1 MTGSLSRRDLL
12 RALAAASAAAACGLT
27 PQGPAQPGAALIK
40 SAVARAPAD
49 PSLAA
54 AASAAILALT
64 ADLYREIGPRPGN
77 LLFSPFSVE
86 IALAMARA
94 GANGPT
100 RTELDRVLHAALA
113 PDLDAAMNAL
123 DQELAKR
130 PGKYPYGGDRNT
142 TAELELAP
150 ANQLFGQRDLGFDGT
165 FLDRLA
171 ASYGA
176 GMRLVDYKGAA
187 SREQARADINRWVAE
202 RTRDRI
208 PELIKPGVLDELTR
222 LVITNAL
229 YFKGKWT
236 TPFTKGGTAAAPFHR
251 LDGSTT
257 QAHLMSASFPSGL
270 AHAQAPGYTAV
281 QLSYV
286 GGVSMLVIVPDLGA
300 FARVET
306 RLREGGLLTEVTG
319 SLKRDAAVR
328 LKMPKFTFRSQMQ
341 LKPVLSALGM
351 PTAFTDRAD
360 FSGITKAERL
370 LIQDVVHE
378 AFIAV
383 DEEGT
388 EAAAATAV
396 LFGLTSAPIRTID
409 LTIDRPFLFAIRD
422 DATGAILFFGRVVDP
437 T

>member
-1 MTGSLSRRDLL
+1 
-12 RALAAASAAAACGLT
+12 
-27 PQGPAQPGAALIK
+27 ALIK

-49 PSLAA
+49 PSAA
-54 AASAAILALT
+54 AAAAAAIEALT
-64 ADLYREIGPRPGN
+64 ADLYRELGARPGN
-77 LLFSPFSVE
+77 LLFSPYSVE

-94 GANGPT
+94 GASGAT
-100 RTELDRVLHAALA
+100 RTEMDRVLHSALA
-113 PDLDAAMNAL
+113 PDLDGAMNAL

-130 PGKYPYGGDRNT
+130 PGRYPYGGDRNT
-142 TAELELAP
+142 TVELELAP
-150 ANQLFGQRDLGFDGT
+150 ANQLFGQRDLGFDAA

-176 GMRLVDYKGAA
+176 GMRLVDYKSAA
-187 SREQARADINRWVAE
+187 GRERARADINRWVAE

-236 TPFTKGGTAAAPFHR
+236 TPFTKGATAAAPFHR
-251 LDGSTT
+251 LDGTT
-257 QAHLMSASFPSGL
+257 GQAQLMSASFPSGL
-270 AHAQAPGYTAV
+270 PYAQAPGWTAAV
-281 QLSYV
+281 LSYV

-300 FARVET
+300 FTRVDA
-306 RLREGGLLTEVTG
+306 RLREGALLREVTG

-328 LKMPKFTFRSQMQ
+328 LRMPKFTFRTHTQ
-341 LKPVLSALGM
+341 LRPTLAALGM
-351 PTAFTDRAD
+351 PTAFTGRAD
-360 FSGITKAERL
+360 FSGIIKAERL

-396 LFGLTSAPIRTID
+396 LFGLTSAPLRTIE
-409 LTIDRPFLFAIRD
+409 LTIDRPFLFAVRD
-422 DATGAILFFGRVVDP
+422 DATGAVLFFGRVVDP
-437 T
+437 A